1 MPVLKEAGKQLIK
14 IYRGEGP
21 RYFERGTGFGS
32 DKTFG
37 RYFSTKKETAENFA
51 KDFQKLDELPK
62 GSKIK
67 SVDVTEKDLKIGNKV
82 AKKLNPNC
90 MEADCNVILPKKYLD
105 KIDVEEFKLG
115 GIIKGF
121 PKLTKRGWK

>member
-67 SVDVTEKDLKIGNKV
+67 SVDITEKDLTIGNKV

-105 KIDVEEFKLG
+105 KIDVEEFKRG

-121 PKLTKRGWK
+121 PKLAKKGWK

>member
-1 MPVLKEAGKQLIK
+1 MPILKEAGKQLIK
-14 IYRGEGP
+14 IYRGEP
-21 RYFERGTGFGS
+21 SVFRGGADTIT
-32 DKTFG
+32 KG

-51 KDFQKLDELPK
+51 KDFQKLDKLPK

-67 SVDVTEKDLKIGNKV
+67 SVDITEKDLTIGNKV

-90 MEADCNVILPKKYLD
+90 SGADCNVILPKKYLD

-115 GIIKGF
+115 GLIKGY
-121 PKLTKRGWK
+121 PKLAKKGWK

>member
-1 MPVLKEAGKQLIK
+1 MPVIKELGKQLIK
-14 IYRGEGP
+14 IYRGEPSVFRKG
-21 RYFERGTGFGS
+21 EETIT
-32 DKTFG
+32 KG
-37 RYFSTKKETAENFA
+37 RYFTTKKETAENFA

-67 SVDVTEKDLKIGNKV
+67 SVDVTEKDLIIGNKV
-82 AKKLNPNC
+82 ARKLNPNC
-90 MEADCNVILPKKYLD
+90 LDADCNVILPKKYLD

-121 PKLTKRGWK
+121 PKLAKKGWK